1 MVAGA
6 SKEEGRE
13 VYSAALEVEPRGV
26 AKRTTVTL
34 EDDVMGLLK
43 NQVRLTGKTFKSV
56 VNDAL
61 RAGLAHGSTQLSS
74 SFTVVPKDLGARQGC
89 EFDDIAGLIET
100 AEGPQHR

>member
-1 MVAGA
+1 
-6 SKEEGRE
+6 
-13 VYSAALEVEPRGV
+13 V

-61 RAGLAHGSTQLSS
+61 RAGLAHGSAQLSS
-74 SFTVVPKDLGARQGC
+74 SFTVVPKDLGASAR
-89 EFDDIAGLIET
+89 
-100 AEGPQHR
+100 H